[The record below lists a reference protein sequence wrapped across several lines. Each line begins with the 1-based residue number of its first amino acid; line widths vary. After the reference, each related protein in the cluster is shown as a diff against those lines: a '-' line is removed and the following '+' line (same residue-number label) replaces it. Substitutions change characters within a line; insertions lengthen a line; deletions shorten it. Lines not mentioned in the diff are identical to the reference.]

1 MSTYNGG
8 LKGGSYT
15 THHKTKIH
23 RTNGS
28 GRRERRFKE
37 HWLSGLLSR
46 ILMKCHTPMKYEL
59 FRKMATDTGCVAP
72 TF

>member
-15 THHKTKIH
+15 THHKTNIH
-23 RTNGS
+23 RNKYVAS
-28 GRRERRFKE
+28 RKRRFKR
-37 HWLSGLLSR
+37 HLLSGLLSR
-46 ILMKCHTPMKYEL
+46 ILMTCHTPMKYEL
-59 FRKMATDTGCVAP
+59 FRKMATDTRCVAP

>member
-8 LKGGSYT
+8 LKGGSHI

-23 RTNGS
+23 RTYRLD
-28 GRRERRFKE
+28 RRERRFKE
-37 HWLSGLLSR
+37 HWLSGSLSP
-46 ILMKCHTPMKYEL
+46 ILMKYHTPIKYAL
-59 FRKMATDTGCVAP
+59 FRKMATDIRCVAP

>member
-8 LKGGSYT
+8 LKGGSDT

-23 RTNGS
+23 RTNRLA
-28 GRRERRFKE
+28 RRERRFKE
-37 HWLSGLLSR
+37 DLLSGLLSR
-46 ILMKCHTPMKYEL
+46 ILMKCHTPMKYVL
-59 FRKMATDTGCVAP
+59 FRKMATDIRCVAP